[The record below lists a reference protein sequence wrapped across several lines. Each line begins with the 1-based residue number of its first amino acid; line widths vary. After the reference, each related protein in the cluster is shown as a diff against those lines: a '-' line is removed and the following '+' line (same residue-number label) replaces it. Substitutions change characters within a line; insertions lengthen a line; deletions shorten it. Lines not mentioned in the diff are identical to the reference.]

1 MQSEIVLPRQ
11 SGILYGIG
19 VGPGAPDLLT
29 LRAVNVLKQC
39 PVICIPASTGRRSYA
54 GTIIE
59 SYVERSQ
66 QEIVP
71 VHFPM
76 QRVSEQ
82 ALPARNAA
90 VATVLS
96 YLRSGKDV
104 AFVTEGD
111 PLLYSTFGYLLEAVR
126 HEDSSLRIEVIP
138 GVTSI
143 TAAAAAAHI
152 PLTMWDESLAI
163 VPAKYVLEQLPREHM
178 RSLFQLFT
186 TVAFLKVNSVF
197 DVLLDR
203 LEELDLVQHAVFVRR
218 CSTDAEE
225 VIFDVQRL
233 RGQAVEYFSL
243 VIVRR
248 PYAICHG

>member
-1 MQSEIVLPRQ
+1 MQPEEVLASQ
-11 SGILYGIG
+11 SGTLYGIG

-29 LRAVNVLKQC
+29 VRAVNVLKQC
-39 PVICIPASTGRRSYA
+39 LVICVPASTGRRSYA
-54 GTIIE
+54 ETIIE
-59 SYVERSQ
+59 SYVDPNR

-76 QRVSEQ
+76 QRVLEQ

-90 VATVLS
+90 VSTVLS
-96 YLRSGKDV
+96 YLQSGKDV

-126 HEDSSLRIEVIP
+126 HEDSSMHIEVIP

-143 TAAAAAAHI
+143 TAAAASAHI
-152 PLTMWDESLAI
+152 PLTMWDEGLAI
-163 VPAKYVLEQLPREHM
+163 VPAKYVLEQQSQEHI

-197 DVLLDR
+197 DTLLDR
-203 LEELDLVQHAVFVRR
+203 LEELDLVQHAVLVRR
-218 CSTDAEE
+218 CSTEAEE
-225 VIFDVQRL
+225 VVFDVQRL
-233 RGQAVEYFSL
+233 RGQPVEYFSL

-248 PYAICHG
+248 PHAICHG